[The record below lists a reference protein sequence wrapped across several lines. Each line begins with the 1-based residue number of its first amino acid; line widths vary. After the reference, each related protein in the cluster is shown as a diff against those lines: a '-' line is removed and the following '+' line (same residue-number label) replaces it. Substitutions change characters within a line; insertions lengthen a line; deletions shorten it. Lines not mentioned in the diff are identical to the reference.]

1 MTSLKFLR
9 ISTIALLSLAMVFAS
24 ISHSTVSAQSGRQPT
39 KKGEVEKKTDVQK
52 RDDKSKPDDKM
63 KADEQDP
70 LPPPIPKGQKDE
82 PALKLSTQVVGIQVS
97 VIDKKTGRLI
107 PGLKKKNFTVYEDGV
122 KQELTNFAPG
132 EGPAT
137 VVLLLDNSFRN
148 RYLRGSYY
156 DPTWTE
162 EIFRS
167 AAGFAQTFV
176 KPKDFVG
183 VITFSMKPK
192 VVQDFTNDS
201 QRLYAAII
209 SAYRDTLNFSESN
222 IYDGIAFTLLGG
234 KAYQL
239 YAENAGEQ
247 EYGGLQEVEGN
258 TAVVLITLGIDT
270 FSKLTYDKALKIVA
284 NGGVP
289 IYTIGVGNLFFK
301 KYEQYLSPEARLDF
315 LQAVNQLR
323 SFAERSGGSYF
334 EMTFESQI
342 PQIMQAIEALVRNQY
357 DLGYVPTNTRREGK
371 ERKIKVEVDLDND
384 GQPDL
389 KNVELRHRNR
399 YYEPDDRPK
408 K

>member
-1 MTSLKFLR
+1 MTSLRFLR
-9 ISTIALLSLAMVFAS
+9 VATVAALVLALVFAA
-24 ISHSTVSAQSGRQPT
+24 ISRSTVSAQSGRQPT

-52 RDDKSKPDDKM
+52 REDKGKPDDKA
-63 KADEQDP
+63 KVDEQDP
-70 LPPPIPKGQKDE
+70 LPPPVPKGQKDE
-82 PALKLSTQVVGIQVS
+82 PSLKLSTQVVGIQVS
-97 VIDKKTGRLI
+97 VIDKKTGRLS
-107 PGLKKKNFTVYEDGV
+107 PGLKKKNFTIYEDGV
-122 KQELTNFAPG
+122 KQEISNFAPG

-137 VVLLLDNSFRN
+137 VVLLLDNNFRN
-148 RYLRGSYY
+148 RRYTSYY
-156 DPTWTE
+156 DPNFAQ

-167 AAGFAQTFV
+167 AAGFAQMFV

-183 VITFSMKPK
+183 VVTFSMKPK

-201 QRLYAAII
+201 QRLYSAIV

-222 IYDGIAFTLLGG
+222 IYDGLAFTLLGG

-258 TAVVLITLGIDT
+258 TAIILITLGIDT
-270 FSKLTYDKALKIVA
+270 FSKITYDKALKIVA

-289 IYTIGVGNLFFK
+289 VYTIGVGNLFFK
-301 KYEQYLSPEARLDF
+301 KYEQYLSPETRLDF

-323 SFAERSGGSYF
+323 SFADRSGGSYF

-342 PQIMQAIEALVRNQY
+342 PQIMQSIEALVRNQY

-389 KNVELRHRNR
+389 KSVEIRHRNR
-399 YYEPDDRPK
+399 YYEPDDKPK
-408 K
+408 TK

>member
-9 ISTIALLSLAMVFAS
+9 VATLALLMMAMVFAGLS
-24 ISHSTVSAQSGRQPT
+24 YSRVSAQSGRQPT
-39 KKGEVEKKTDVQK
+39 KKGEVEKKADAQK
-52 RDDKSKPDDKM
+52 REDKAKPGDPV

-70 LPPPIPKGQKDE
+70 VPPTPKGQKDE

-122 KQELTNFAPG
+122 KQELSNFAPG

-137 VVLLLDNSFRN
+137 VVLLLDNSFNN

-156 DPTWTE
+156 DPTWSQ
-162 EIFRS
+162 EIFQS
-167 AAGFAQTFV
+167 AAGFVQLFV
-176 KPKDFVG
+176 KPKDFAAV
-183 VITFSMKPK
+183 VTFSMKPK
-192 VVQDFTNDS
+192 VIQDFTSDS
-201 QRLYAAII
+201 QRLYSAII

-222 IYDGIAFTLLGG
+222 IYDGIAFALLGG

-258 TAVVLITLGIDT
+258 TAIILITLGIDT
-270 FSKLTYDKALKIVA
+270 FSKLTYDKTLKIVA

-289 IYTIGVGNLFFK
+289 IYTVGVGNLYFK
-301 KYEQYLSPEARLDF
+301 KYEQYLSPERRLDF
-315 LQAVNQLR
+315 LQAFNQLR
-323 SFAERSGGSYF
+323 SFADRSGGSYF

-389 KNVELRHRNR
+389 KSVEIRHRNR

-408 K
+408 TK

>member
-1 MTSLKFLR
+1 MTSLRLLR
-9 ISTIALLSLAMVFAS
+9 ISTVALLVLAVIAAS
-24 ISHSTVSAQSGRQPT
+24 FSYSTVSAQSGRQPT
-39 KKGEVEKKTDVQK
+39 KKGEVEKKTDAQK
-52 RDDKSKPDDKM
+52 RDDKTKPDDKM

-70 LPPPIPKGQKDE
+70 LPPPILKGQKDE

-137 VVLLLDNSFRN
+137 VVLLLDNNFRN
-148 RYLRGSYY
+148 RRYTSYY
-156 DPTWTE
+156 DPNFAQ
-162 EIFRS
+162 EIFQS
-167 AAGFAQTFV
+167 AAAFAQTFV
-176 KPKDFVG
+176 KPKDFAAV
-183 VITFSMKPK
+183 VTFSMKPK
-192 VVQDFTNDS
+192 VIQDFTSDS
-201 QRLYAAII
+201 QRLYSAIV

-258 TAVVLITLGIDT
+258 TAIILITLGIDT

-289 IYTIGVGNLFFK
+289 IYTIGVGNLFYK
-301 KYEQYLSPEARLDF
+301 KYEQYLSSEARLDF
-315 LQAVNQLR
+315 LQAINQLR

-357 DLGYVPTNTRREGK
+357 DIGYVPTNTRREGK
-371 ERKIKVEVDLDND
+371 ERKIKIEVDLDND
-384 GQPDL
+384 GVADV

-399 YYEPDDRPK
+399 YYEADDRPK
-408 K
+408 TK